1 MILVILAVMWVV
13 VLGSQLLRN
22 RADARPADSVAAF
35 REQLAVIERTSP
47 LATSDHAGGSVGI
60 DVAWPSSGR
69 RELARRRRRRIV
81 CGLVTA
87 MVSTFVLGFV
97 PTLAFLHG
105 VLVVLMAL
113 FASYVVLLLRYR
125 STTAGVG
132 NVRYLPAP
140 PAPSI
145 EEGAPLLRRSG
156 T

>member
-1 MILVILAVMWVV
+1 MILVILAVMWAV

-47 LATSDHAGGSVGI
+47 LGAGERAGGSAGI
-60 DVAWPSSGR
+60 EAASRAAAR
-69 RELARRRRRRIV
+69 RAPLRRRRRRIV
-81 CGLVTA
+81 CGLVVA
-87 MVSTFVLGFV
+87 MAGALVLGFV
-97 PTLAFLHG
+97 PALAFLHG
-105 VLVVLMAL
+105 VLVVVMAL
-113 FASYVVLLLRYR
+113 FAVYAVLLLRFR
-125 STTAGVG
+125 SSTSGAA